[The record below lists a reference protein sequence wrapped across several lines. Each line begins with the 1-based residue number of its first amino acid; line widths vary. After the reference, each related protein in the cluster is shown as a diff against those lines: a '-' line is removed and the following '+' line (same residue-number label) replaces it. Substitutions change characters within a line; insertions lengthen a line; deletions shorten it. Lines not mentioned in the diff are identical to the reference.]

1 MRLAFVVA
9 MSCLSTA
16 SLGAQASSTLQVPQG
31 TATIDGR
38 LGDAEWRTAT
48 RIEQPAGTVVRLMR
62 DAGHLYVGITS
73 ERPGFAS
80 VCLAVGDAVHI
91 LHASAAL
98 GAITYRRSGDTWR
111 SADTAFTYAMRNTAL
126 DAAAQSQRAAYL
138 DQHGW
143 VASTVRMS
151 DGRSQEMQIA
161 FSRFPAPF
169 NVGMGRWLLSNGVE
183 PWPAA
188 ITTGDHDGCVAQRL
202 VNGYAL
208 QDLKFHSINWV
219 PIGR

>member
-1 MRLAFVVA
+1 MRFKLTAALVA
-9 MSCLSTA
+9 IYTL
-16 SLGAQASSTLQVPQG
+16 SLGAQASNPVQVPQG
-31 TATIDGR
+31 TAAIDGR
-38 LGDAEWRTAT
+38 VDDAEWRNAL
-48 RIEQPAGTVVRLMR
+48 RMEQPAGTVVRLMR
-62 DAGHLYVGITS
+62 DAAHLYIGITS

-80 VCLAVGDAVHI
+80 VCLAIGDVVHV

-98 GAITYRRSGDTWR
+98 GAITYRRNGQTWQ
-111 SADTAFTYAMRNTAL
+111 SADTAFSYSMRNTAL
-126 DAAAQSQRAAYL
+126 DEAARGQRAAYL
-138 DQHGW
+138 AQHGW
-143 VASTVRMS
+143 VGSTVRMS

-169 NVGMGRWLLSNGVE
+169 NLAMGRWLLSNGVE

-188 ITTGDHDGCVAQRL
+188 ITSGDHDGCVAQRL

-208 QDLKFHSINWV
+208 QDLKFHSMNWV